1 VQRESAGSVRIRHPV
16 PRETALKIARRFGR
30 VLAAGG
36 EVREAWLFGSYAR
49 GEQRFGSDLD
59 ICVVLYG
66 TPSKDIFF
74 KLLSEFYDIST
85 KIEVQLHLYSAADFD
100 KMLSNNSRFVRGI
113 VESGMPLVQSGILAK
128 SLDSSSES

>member
-1 VQRESAGSVRIRHPV
+1 
-16 PRETALKIARRFGR
+16 
-30 VLAAGG
+30 LAAGG

-74 KLLSEFYDIST
+74 KLLSEFYHIST
-85 KIEVQLHLYSAADFD
+85 KIEVQLHLYSAEDFD
-100 KMLSNNSRFVRGI
+100 EMLSNNSGFAHGI
-113 VESGMPLVQSGILAK
+113 VRSGMPLVQLGVLVE
-128 SLDSSSES
+128 SLDRPSES